1 MEVGEEIVRGFEA
14 NAEVDDAVIIRRAAG
29 DTADVIGDG
38 ETRDAGPAIAHL
50 EKLERVDEGEHLLL

>member
-14 NAEVDDAVIIRRAAG
+14 NAEADDTVVIRRAAG
-29 DTADVIGDG
+29 DTADVVGDG

-50 EKLERVDEGEHLLL
+50 EKLERVNEGENLFL